1 VLWPN
6 QLLRHLSF
14 LDTFFSRPIC
24 EKIVVELYV
33 SFKDCTNIVQTKLV
47 IHQMVYGAD
56 AMTPRSALR
65 AGGAAKF
72 SHVPLVAA

>member
-1 VLWPN
+1 
-6 QLLRHLSF
+6 
-14 LDTFFSRPIC
+14 
-24 EKIVVELYV
+24 VELYV

-65 AGGAAKF
+65 ASGAAKF